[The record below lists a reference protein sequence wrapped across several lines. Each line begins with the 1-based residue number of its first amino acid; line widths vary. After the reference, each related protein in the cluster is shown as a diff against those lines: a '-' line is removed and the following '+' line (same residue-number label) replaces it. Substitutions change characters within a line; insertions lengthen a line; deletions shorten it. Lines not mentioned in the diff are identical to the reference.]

1 MARRMFARPLVVAGL
16 ALALAGCWPAP
27 GQGPDRRSHNPVE
40 TRLGV
45 DTVGDLTELWRAST
59 GWAGDVGPPVVSGAG
74 VHVTDT
80 SQLVT
85 FDVATG
91 ARRWA
96 TPEEPLPQPV
106 VAPPIVDG
114 DRVLLTWGTPVG
126 FGGAW
131 TGSSSWHDISTGA
144 DVGTLGSGIVRTMR
158 GPHRVETW
166 TVGGPG
172 IDLYGAM
179 LTVGN
184 EDDPSLGWTTALTFG
199 GSAPPADWIHGTTL
213 GTSAAYHSGA
223 AQESFDVAPTMGVR
237 AYTLAAPTVCDTLDP
252 APQFVIRCA
261 TWFTATTG
269 APVGGPVIGH
279 GEDVLYVV
287 TDAGEL
293 LALDTGDGTV
303 LWSAALGGV
312 PSAMPALDDDTLFVP
327 LRDGRLVA
335 VPAAGCGAAACPVA
349 WSVRVGGAGLQPAV
363 AGGVVVVA
371 TDAGTVRAYDADGC
385 GRQRCR
391 ALWRADLGV
400 AATGAPAV
408 TGGRVF
414 VGTAGGGLV
423 AFG

>member
-1 MARRMFARPLVVAGL
+1 MFARSLMAAGL

-45 DTVGDLTELWRAST
+45 DTVGDMTELWRAST
-59 GWAGDVGPPVVSGAG
+59 GGAGDAGPPVVSGTG

-80 SQLVT
+80 TQLVT

-91 ARRWA
+91 VRRWS

-106 VAPPIVDG
+106 LAPPIVDG
-114 DRVLLTWGTPVG
+114 NRVLFTWGTPVG
-126 FGGAW
+126 FIGAW
-131 TGSSSWHDISTGA
+131 TSSSSWHDVRTGA
-144 DVGTLGSGIVRTMR
+144 DVGALGEGIVRTIR
-158 GPHRVETW
+158 GPRRVVTSMFGSPAIGI
-166 TVGGPG
+166 GG
-172 IDLYGAM
+172 AR
-179 LTVGN
+179 LTVGHT
-184 EDDPSLGWTTALTFG
+184 DDPSLGWTTTLTFG
-199 GSAPPADWIHGTTL
+199 STGPGRGWIDGATL
-213 GTSAAYHSGA
+213 GTAAVYHAGL
-223 AQESFDVAPTMGVR
+223 AQASFEAAPTTGVR
-237 AYTLAAPTVCDTLDP
+237 AYTLSPPPVCATLEP
-252 APQFVIRCA
+252 AYRDVMRCP
-261 TWFTATTG
+261 TWFTPTVG

-279 GEDVLYVV
+279 GEVVLYVV

-293 LALDTGDGTV
+293 VALDTASGAV
-303 LWSAALGGV
+303 LWRASLGGA

-335 VPAAGCGAAACPVA
+335 VPAAGCGAETCPVA
-349 WSVRVGGAGLQPAV
+349 WSAPVGGAGLQPAV

-371 TDAGTVRAYDADGC
+371 SDTGAIRAYDADGC
-385 GRQRCR
+385 GRSHCT